1 MHFVISSLA
10 TLKSSVEY
18 DDIWCG
24 KKKTI
29 KVNDKMLNDTF
40 QDNRNTC
47 SKKKMYDIFGNKK

>member
-1 MHFVISSLA
+1 MMTFG
-10 TLKSSVEY
+10 VE
-18 DDIWCG
+18 
-24 KKKTI
+24 KKTPI